1 MPGNK
6 KKKVQGTTLNG
17 FTKKETKGEKR

>member
-6 KKKVQGTTLNG
+6 KKKVQGTLNG